1 MGIFQRLGFILKAN
15 LGHLAGG
22 RERPFGSGGERWQG
36 DSGPYLSPGGDG
48 SFTGTERS
56 AGRGRRASNSG
67 DTDKVNPKAVE
78 YYSNLEVPYGSGL
91 KTVRA
96 AYRKLL
102 RKYHPDLHHADE
114 ETRKIAQQITTQLND
129 AYTYFER
136 SLSGKDQ

>member
-1 MGIFQRLGFILKAN
+1 MCIFSGLGIILKAT
-15 LGHLAGG
+15 LGRPAGG
-22 RERPFGSGGERWQG
+22 RERPHGCGGERWRG
-36 DSGPYLSPGGDG
+36 DSGPSLSPGGAG

-78 YYSNLEVPYGSGL
+78 YYSNLEVPYGSNL

-114 ETRKIAQQITTQLND
+114 EKRKIAQQITSQLND
-129 AYTYFER
+129 AYTYFEQ
-136 SLSGKDQ
+136 SLSGKGQ